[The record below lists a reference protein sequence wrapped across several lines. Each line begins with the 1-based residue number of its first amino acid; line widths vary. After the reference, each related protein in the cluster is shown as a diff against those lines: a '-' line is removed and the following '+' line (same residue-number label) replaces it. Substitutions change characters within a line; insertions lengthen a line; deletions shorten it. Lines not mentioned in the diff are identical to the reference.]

1 LRRSNPPPS
10 STPCSVDR
18 RVGLKQRELACI
30 PPKSDATSFRA
41 ELRFSPNEHR
51 EAGAVANVASMA
63 PSGVLITTLRDLQWR
78 RRRFVIAVIGTGV
91 VFAMTLVLTGLA
103 NGFRFEA
110 RHTVDSL
117 GIDTYLIKAGAVGPF
132 LGAAMFPVAEA
143 QAVGRVPGVESAIPL
158 VFAQEALQD
167 RGSSQNVNVFGMPE
181 HGPGMP
187 TMAAGR
193 APSSPGEV
201 AISKTLGRAVGDH
214 VEIGSRVVRIVGL
227 VDKSTALAG
236 QANAFLTVEGAQQVL
251 FSGQPLISAVGLRGT
266 AAEIPDGYRIVG
278 RDAAINDLLRPLQ
291 KAFGALSYLA
301 ILLWAVAALIV
312 GSLIYLS
319 ALERTRDFAVF
330 KAVGVATRSVLA
342 GLVLQAVIVAVL
354 AAALGA
360 VLSLGLAPTFPIPVV
375 VPTSAF
381 VLLPV
386 IAVVIGLLASVAGM
400 RRAVTVDPALAF
412 GGP

>member
-1 LRRSNPPPS
+1 
-10 STPCSVDR
+10 
-18 RVGLKQRELACI
+18 
-30 PPKSDATSFRA
+30 
-41 ELRFSPNEHR
+41 
-51 EAGAVANVASMA
+51 MA
-63 PSGVLITTLRDLQWR
+63 PSGVLITAWRDLQWR
-78 RRRFVIAVIGTGV
+78 RRRFVIAIIGTGL

-103 NGFRFEA
+103 NGFRVEA

-132 LGAAMFPVAEA
+132 LGAAMFPAAEA
-143 QAVGRVPGVESAIPL
+143 QAVGRVPGVESAIPV

-181 HGPGMP
+181 YGPGMP

-193 APSSPGEV
+193 APHSTGEV
-201 AISKTLGRAVGDH
+201 AISKTLGRAVGDD

-278 RDAAINDLLRPLQ
+278 RDAAINDLMRPLL
-291 KAFGALSYLA
+291 KACLAISYLA
-301 ILLWAVAALIV
+301 ILLWGVAALIV

-330 KAVGVATRSVLA
+330 KALGATTQSVLA
-342 GLVLQAVIVAVL
+342 GLALQAVLVALVASVL
-354 AAALGA
+354 GGLLAVVLGP
-360 VLSLGLAPTFPIPVV
+360 LFPMLVV
-375 VPTSAF
+375 VTTSAF
-381 VLLPV
+381 LSLVV
-386 IAVVIGLLASVAGM
+386 TAVVIGLLASLAGLRHAVA
-400 RRAVTVDPALAF
+400 VDPALAF